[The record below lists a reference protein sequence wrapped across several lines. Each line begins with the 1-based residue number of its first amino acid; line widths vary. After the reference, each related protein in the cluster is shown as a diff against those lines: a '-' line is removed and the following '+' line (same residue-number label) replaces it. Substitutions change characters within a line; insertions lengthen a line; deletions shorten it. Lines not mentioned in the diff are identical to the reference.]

1 MGYTRKYTLAAASV
15 NPVPGRKLTYHW
27 ILIQGDA
34 DRIRILPREDDGRVV
49 DVEIDYQGPVF
60 GTPFGVQSSRVD
72 IALVADDGLYF
83 SPAAFFSC
91 FFLNNEVRRYS
102 EDRRILSVDYAA
114 AAENYVDPQ
123 VSLRKDWCDL
133 YTYDADGHMSGWTRM
148 RKDQDPVAY
157 TAAGER
163 IVKLS
168 PDGTP
173 LETAKPKYSPKTI
186 ESIDGPV
193 PALVEE

>member
-1 MGYTRKYTLAAASV
+1 M
-15 NPVPGRKLTYHW
+15 
-27 ILIQGDA
+27 
-34 DRIRILPREDDGRVV
+34 
-49 DVEIDYQGPVF
+49 
-60 GTPFGVQSSRVD
+60 
-72 IALVADDGLYF
+72 
-83 SPAAFFSC
+83 
-91 FFLNNEVRRYS
+91 
-102 EDRRILSVDYAA
+102 DYAA